1 MAIPKRYKKQ
11 VKSALSGK
19 TTQKVQKDMA
29 ARSTKP
35 KSKRTW
41 ALKIGD
47 LVEDESGECAII
59 IGTNDQGFYQ
69 CLSTTGSKW
78 KKATKIVIVQKG
90 EKKKE
95 NPDGTKHAKD

>member
-1 MAIPKRYKKQ
+1 M
-11 VKSALSGK
+11 
-19 TTQKVQKDMA
+19 
-29 ARSTKP
+29 
-35 KSKRTW
+35 
-41 ALKIGD
+41 
-47 LVEDESGECAII
+47 VEDEAGECAII

-95 NPDGTKHAKD
+95 NPSDPKHAKE

>member
-29 ARSTKP
+29 SQLTKP
-35 KSKRTW
+35 KSKRIW
-41 ALKIGD
+41 ALKVGD
-47 LVEDESGECAII
+47 LVEDEAGECAII

-69 CLSTTGSKW
+69 CLSTTGSTW
-78 KKATKIVIVQKG
+78 KKATKIAIVQKY
-90 EKKKE
+90 EEKKE
-95 NPDGTKHAKD
+95 NPDE